1 MRDEEGYRGEGEEG
15 EEFEVAFYV
24 CVCGAEEVL

>member
-1 MRDEEGYRGEGEEG
+1 LGDEERYRGEGEEG